1 MEGLHEEVIYGRRG
15 FRISIPIASCTV
27 AGGAREVYES
37 VVKEVE
43 SRGLDAE
50 ATVVGCMGL
59 DYIDPWIR
67 LAKRGLPP
75 AIYANVNPGDVG
87 LILSEYLSGD
97 ISGAYALMFRVEGGK
112 GEEGVPT
119 LEELDVWSHQVR
131 FVSRNCGLVNPE
143 SIDEYMALGGYEGL
157 KRSLRMEPAEI
168 IDELKSSGLRG
179 RGGAGFPTW
188 LKWKICLEQPGD
200 EKYVIA
206 NCDEGDPGAFM
217 NRLLAESDPHRI
229 LEGLIIAGYTIGAC
243 KGFIFVRAEKPLA
256 ASRLLRA
263 VDDARTRGLLGDD
276 ILGEAFRFDVEVF
289 LSAGA
294 FVCGEETAMIAAI
307 EGGRATPRQRPPYP
321 AVKGLWGKPTIINNV
336 ETLAHVATIMMEGWS
351 VFASMGTERSK
362 GTKMYCVTGSVR
374 RTGAYEVPI
383 GMSIGELVYEIA
395 GGPPEGRRVK
405 AVQVGGPSGG
415 CIPSNLL
422 DLPLDYESLQEAGA
436 IMGSGGIVV
445 IDDGSCMVDIAKFFI
460 EFTAAESC
468 GQCIP
473 GRVGTRLM
481 LETLRRIVEGEGEM
495 EDLVLLE
502 EIGLAMKKTC
512 LCALGQTAPN
522 PILTTLRYFK
532 GEYLT
537 HIEERRCPTLVCK
550 ALISYRIDEGECRG
564 CGLCA
569 KNCPAQAISGETG
582 SPHVID
588 QDRCFKCGT
597 CLEGCPSNAIV
608 KVSGGGGM

>member
-1 MEGLHEEVIYGRRG
+1 
-15 FRISIPIASCTV
+15 
-27 AGGAREVYES
+27 
-37 VVKEVE
+37 
-43 SRGLDAE
+43 
-50 ATVVGCMGL
+50 
-59 DYIDPWIR
+59 
-67 LAKRGLPP
+67 
-75 AIYANVNPGDVG
+75 
-87 LILSEYLSGD
+87 
-97 ISGAYALMFRVEGGK
+97 
-112 GEEGVPT
+112 
-119 LEELDVWSHQVR
+119 
-131 FVSRNCGLVNPE
+131 
-143 SIDEYMALGGYEGL
+143 
-157 KRSLRMEPAEI
+157 
-168 IDELKSSGLRG
+168 
-179 RGGAGFPTW
+179 
-188 LKWKICLEQPGD
+188 
-200 EKYVIA
+200 
-206 NCDEGDPGAFM
+206 
-217 NRLLAESDPHRI
+217 
-229 LEGLIIAGYTIGAC
+229 
-243 KGFIFVRAEKPLA
+243 
-256 ASRLLRA
+256 
-263 VDDARTRGLLGDD
+263 
-276 ILGEAFRFDVEVF
+276 
-289 LSAGA
+289 
-294 FVCGEETAMIAAI
+294 
-307 EGGRATPRQRPPYP
+307 
-321 AVKGLWGKPTIINNV
+321 
-336 ETLAHVATIMMEGWS
+336 
-351 VFASMGTERSK
+351 
-362 GTKMYCVTGSVR
+362 
-374 RTGAYEVPI
+374 
-383 GMSIGELVYEIA
+383 MSIGELVYEIA